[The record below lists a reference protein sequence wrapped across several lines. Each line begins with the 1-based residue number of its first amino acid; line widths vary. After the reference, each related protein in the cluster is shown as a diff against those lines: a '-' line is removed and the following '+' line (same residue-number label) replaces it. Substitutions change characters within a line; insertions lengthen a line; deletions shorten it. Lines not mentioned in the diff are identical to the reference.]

1 MEYVQCQRLVRERD
15 NLEGRVH
22 ELETQADYFRGRLSE
37 LAAVAEL
44 LEQ

>member
-22 ELETQADYFRGRLSE
+22 ELETQVDYFRVRLSE
-37 LAAVAEL
+37 LCAVVERR
-44 LEQ
+44 Q